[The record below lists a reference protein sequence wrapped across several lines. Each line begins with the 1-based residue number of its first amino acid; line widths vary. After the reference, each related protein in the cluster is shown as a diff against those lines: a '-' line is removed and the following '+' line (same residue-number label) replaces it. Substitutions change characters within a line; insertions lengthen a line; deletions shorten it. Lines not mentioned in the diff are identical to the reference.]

1 MKFID
6 FHTHIY
12 PEKIAVKATNYL
24 RSFYDLKA
32 DWPGISENLLIFGQA
47 AKISKF
53 VVLPVATRSDQVR
66 KINQFAINENNEH
79 DEYIT
84 FGTVHAGQ
92 EKILDELQFIIDSG
106 LRGIKM
112 HPDQQDFAIDDK
124 RLFDFYDAAQQIR
137 FPILFHCGDPRSDLS
152 HPKRVIKIL
161 EEFPNLNIVAAHFGG
176 WQIFDE
182 AKEIMKDAKCH
193 FDMSSSMYYLGPEKT
208 ADMIHT
214 YGAEKIFFGTDFPL
228 WDSAEEI
235 EKFMSLPITDE
246 EKELIAYKNAE
257 RFFNITLD

>member
-53 VVLPVATRSDQVR
+53 VVLPVATRADQVR

-112 HPDQQDFAIDDK
+112 HPDQQDFAIDDP

-257 RFFNITLD
+257 KFFNITLD